1 MTLLVTGGAGYIGSH
16 TVLVLLQAGYTV
28 VVVDNLCNAKT
39 EALDRVQALT
49 GRSLTFVQ
57 GDVRDRVTLDA
68 LFADHAIQAVI
79 HFAGLKSVA
88 ESVQMPLEYMENNV
102 AGSVTLCQAM
112 AAAGVKRLVFSSSAT
127 VYGDEHPMPLHEAL
141 RCGEPSNPYGRS
153 KLMVEQLLGDLARSD
168 PDWSIACLRYFN
180 PIGAHSSGRIGE
192 DPQGTPNN
200 LLPYIA
206 QVAVGR
212 RSELSVY
219 GDDYAT
225 PDGTGLRDYIHVMD
239 LAEGHLA
246 ALQALSSRRG
256 LQIWNLGT
264 GQAYSVLQVLSAF
277 EQAAGKRLPY
287 RICPRRD
294 GDVAS
299 SWADPHR
306 AAEDLRWAAK
316 RGLQEMVADAW
327 RWQHDNPNGYR

>member
-16 TVLVLLQAGYTV
+16 TVLVLLQAGYSV
-28 VVVDNLCNAKT
+28 VVIDNLCNART
-39 EALDRVQALT
+39 ESLERVQALT
-49 GRSLTFVQ
+49 GCSLSFVK
-57 GDVRDRVTLDA
+57 GDVRNRATLDA
-68 LFADHAIQAVI
+68 IFNEHAIEAVI
-79 HFAGLKSVA
+79 HFAGLKAVA

-112 AAAGVKRLVFSSSAT
+112 AAAGVTQLVFSSSAT
-127 VYGDEHPMPLHEAL
+127 VYGDEHPMPLHESL

-153 KLMVEQLLGDLARSD
+153 KLMVEQLLGDLARAE
-168 PDWSIACLRYFN
+168 PAWSIACLRYFN
-180 PIGAHSSGRIGE
+180 PIGAHPSGRIGE

-212 RSELSVY
+212 RDELSVY
-219 GDDYAT
+219 GNDYPT

-246 ALQALSSRRG
+246 ALRALASRQG
-256 LQIWNLGT
+256 QNIWNLGT
-264 GQAYSVLQVLSAF
+264 GQAYSVLDVLSAF
-277 EQAAGKRLPY
+277 EKACGKTLPY

-294 GDVAS
+294 GDVAT
-299 SWADPHR
+299 SWADARR
-306 AAEDLRWAAK
+306 AAQDLNWQAK
-316 RGLQEMVADAW
+316 RSLEEMVADAW
-327 RWQHDNPNGYR
+327 RWQRDNPNGYR